1 MYLSNLKLWNFRKFG
16 NATFDLAK
24 PNLDLNFT
32 KGLNVLIGENDSGKT
47 AIIDAIKL
55 VLKTHSYEWIKLES
69 EDFYFGSDRLRIE
82 LVINDLTDD
91 EAAPFPNWLGYTG
104 AGDDIKVYLRLIFD
118 VTIDLNTLKIFASD
132 ICAGTDTNGHPLTTQ
147 AREYLKVTYLKPL
160 RDAQSELIPKK
171 NSRLSQILQAH
182 EAFKGKEK
190 NHDLVSHFTSFNT
203 ILENYFKGKDGADAD
218 LVDLKGKELKDE
230 IDSFVQSFFEK
241 GKKSKLHPNDA
252 LLRNILERLGL
263 YLIDDAN
270 PGLGSLNRLFMA
282 SELLHLKKTNWNG
295 LRLGLIEELEAHLHP
310 QSQMQVIEVLQRQK
324 EIQLILTTHSPNI
337 GSKLKL
343 ENLIICHNNKAFP
356 MGESYTKLS
365 PTDYTF
371 LERFLDTSKA
381 NLFFAKGVILVEGWA
396 EEILIPSLAKK
407 IEVNLTE
414 KGVSIVNVGNTAFL
428 RYVNVFVRQNEPY
441 LELPVSVINDLDL
454 RPKEY
459 SDEPDFQTKLN
470 KYLNDEKTTIEA
482 NGEAFNELVKMNSFL
497 ETNKI
502 ITVFNAIDFKA
513 GKAADFTKQS
523 VKGFISPDWTL
534 EYCIAKSEIL
544 RKLFYKAILMAL
556 KEQKINEGVSV
567 TRLASYEIAITNIE
581 THFTNWTETNESIAY
596 SIYAQMLG
604 EKKVLDLAIGKISK
618 SIVAQHFAQLLDE
631 DITIIK
637 EDLEADPN
645 ILYLINAIKYAA
657 KCP

>member
-16 NATFDLAK
+16 NTTFDLAK

-190 NHDLVSHFTSFNT
+190 THDLVSHFTSFNT
-203 ILENYFKGKDGADAD
+203 ILGNYFKGKDDVSED
-218 LVDLKGKELKDE
+218 LTDLKGKELKDE
-230 IDSFVQSFFEK
+230 IDNFVQSFFEK
-241 GKKSKLHPNDA
+241 GKKSKLHPTDA
-252 LLRNILERLGL
+252 SLRNILERLGL

-310 QSQMQVIEVLQRQK
+310 QSQMQVIEVLQQQK

-343 ENLIICHNNKAFP
+343 ENLIICHNNNAFP

-428 RYVNVFVRQNEPY
+428 RYVNVFVRQNEPH

-454 RPKEY
+454 RPKEF
-459 SDEPDFQTKLN
+459 SEESDFQTKLA
-470 KYLNDEKTTIEA
+470 KYLNDEKTTKEA
-482 NGEAFNELVKMNSFL
+482 NGEVFNELDTKNSYL
-497 ETNKI
+497 KNKKI
-502 ITVFNAIDFKA
+502 ITVFNPDDFRAEKE
-513 GKAADFTKQS
+513 ADFNKQL
-523 VKGFISPDWTL
+523 VKGFISSDWTL
-534 EYCIAKSEIL
+534 EYCISKSQVL
-544 RKLFYKAILMAL
+544 RKLFYKAVLKAL
-556 KEQKINEGVSV
+556 KEQKVNEGVANL
-567 TRLASYEIAITNIE
+567 TNYETAITDIE
-581 THFTNWTETNESIAY
+581 NHFSNWGETDESIAY
-596 SIYAQMLG
+596 SIYSQMLG
-604 EKKVLDLAIGKISK
+604 EKKILDLAIVKISK

-631 DITIIK
+631 DLTITK
-637 EDLEADPN
+637 EALESDLN